1 MRADLKFL
9 MQFHRLS
16 GKSEF
21 GGLGGLRH
29 ATVQRGQI
37 LLLRCGQIAK
47 FAFGGFL
54 AGDIAGNFG
63 AKRVGGGEVIG
74 GQSRG
79 HGGRG
84 NTGGNDESA
93 LMREDGG
100 GHVWSVHDG
109 QFLVNFGLKTV

>member
-9 MQFHRLS
+9 MQLHRLS
-16 GKSEF
+16 REGKF

-29 ATVQRGQI
+29 ATVQRGQV
-37 LLLRCGQIAK
+37 LLLRGGEVAK
-47 FAFGGFL
+47 FALGGFL
-54 AGDIAGNFG
+54 AGDIASNFG
-63 AKRVGGGEVIG
+63 AKCVGGGEVIG

-100 GHVWSVHDG
+100 RHMWSVHG
-109 QFLVNFGLKTV
+109 SQFLVNFGLKSV

>member
-9 MQFHRLS
+9 MQFHGLS

-37 LLLRCGQIAK
+37 LLLRGGEIAE
-47 FAFGGFL
+47 FTLGVFL
-54 AGDIAGNFG
+54 AGDIASNFG
-63 AKRVGGGEVIG
+63 AKCVGGSEVIG

-84 NTGGNDESA
+84 NTGGDDESA
-93 LMREDGG
+93 LMREDGSREVRAM
-100 GHVWSVHDG
+100 GHS
-109 QFLVNFGLKTV
+109 F